1 MAEMARTGAINVRI
15 IGMKE
20 LRADLRDV
28 SKRVATNAIRS
39 AIRQAGKLVIDSA
52 KARVP
57 VRRGKLRKGITQRVS
72 TKRGVVTTKVGFL
85 KKAYY
90 GMFVELGHAVVSHGK
105 VVGSVSARPFLRP
118 ALAENEGIISDVF
131 ASIVRGEIAKR
142 RAKGQR

>member
-1 MAEMARTGAINVRI
+1 MAGPLAPGAVEVKI
-15 IGMKE
+15 IGMEE

-72 TKRGVVTTKVGFL
+72 TKRGVVRTKVGFL
-85 KKAYY
+85 RKAYY

-118 ALAENEGIISDVF
+118 ALAENEGLISDVF
-131 ASIVRGEIAKR
+131 AGFVRGQIAKR
-142 RAKGQR
+142 RAKGQG